1 MKNRRP
7 EILYSDHV
15 NEIISNPP
23 RKIIRWG
30 TAMIFTV
37 FLFLIL
43 FAWLIKYP
51 DIIPA
56 PIEITT
62 VNPPVTLS
70 TKITG
75 RINKLYVTDGAKV
88 SSGQLLAV
96 METAASINEINK
108 LKAAIDTVKDPEKL
122 SSDRLPYFSELG
134 ELQPYYATFL
144 KAHSDYVTYVSN
156 DFYGG
161 KIISISQE
169 IAGLQ
174 EYINRMS
181 IKEKLVSDNL
191 TLERRKYQR
200 DSALFA
206 GKVYSESDF
215 EKSRQSF
222 NLMNLELQ
230 QVGLDRSAKIIELA
244 EKRQL
249 LQDYRINRE
258 EEKMKLLSVLDEAF
272 LNLGAQIR
280 IWENKYLLISPV
292 DGTVAF
298 TKFWSS
304 NQSVVTDQ
312 PVLNVVPEN
321 AGDYIG
327 RIFLNMQRSG
337 KVKTGQ
343 IINIKLS
350 GFPYLEYGMVRGSV
364 RTKSLVPSGNEYVIE
379 VSLPSGLK
387 TLYGREL
394 EFTQNMQ
401 GTAEIL
407 TDDLRLLQKIINP
420 FRHLISKNK
429 R

>member
-1 MKNRRP
+1 
-7 EILYSDHV
+7 
-15 NEIISNPP
+15 
-23 RKIIRWG
+23 
-30 TAMIFTV
+30 MIFLV
-37 FLFLIL
+37 FLLL
-43 FAWLIKYP
+43 VLLAWLIKYP

-62 VNPPVTLS
+62 VNPPVTLT

-75 RINKLYVTDGAKV
+75 RINKLYVIDGAKV

-108 LKAAIDTVKDPEKL
+108 LKAVIDTIRDPEKL
-122 SSDRLPYFSELG
+122 SSDKLPYFSELG

-144 KAHSDYVTYVSN
+144 KAHSDYGNYIAN

-161 KIISISQE
+161 RIISISQE

-174 EYINRMS
+174 EYIGRMG
-181 IKEKLVSDNL
+181 IKEKLVSENL
-191 TLERRKYQR
+191 ALERKKYQR
-200 DSALFA
+200 DSVLFS
-206 GKVYSESDF
+206 GKVYSESDLD
-215 EKSRQSF
+215 KSRQSF

-258 EEKMKLLSVLDEAF
+258 EGKMKLLSVLDEAF
-272 LNLGAQIR
+272 LNLEAQIR

-292 DGTVAF
+292 NGIVAF

-304 NQSVVTDQ
+304 NQSVVVDQ

-321 AGDYIG
+321 PGDYIG

-337 KVKTGQ
+337 KVKAGQ
-343 IINIKLS
+343 TVNIKLS

-364 RTKSLVPSGNEYVIE
+364 RTISLVPSGNEYVIE
-379 VSLPSGLK
+379 VSLPQGLI

>member
-7 EILYSDHV
+7 EILYSDHL

-30 TAMIFTV
+30 TVMIFFV
-37 FLFLIL
+37 FLLLVLI
-43 FAWLIKYP
+43 AWLIKYP
-51 DIIPA
+51 DVIPA

-62 VNPPVTLS
+62 VNPPVTLA

-75 RINKLYVTDGAKV
+75 RINKLYVNDGAKV
-88 SSGQLLAV
+88 TSGQLLAV

-108 LKAAIDTVKDPEKL
+108 LKEVIDTIKDPEKL
-122 SSDRLPYFSELG
+122 SSDKLPYFSELG

-144 KAHSDYVTYVSN
+144 KVNSDYETYISN

-161 KIISISQE
+161 KIISISEE

-174 EYINRMS
+174 EYIGKMG
-181 IKEKLVSDNL
+181 IKEKLVSENL
-191 TLERRKYQR
+191 ALERKKYQR
-200 DSALFA
+200 DSVLFS
-206 GKVYSESDF
+206 GKVYSESDL

-258 EEKMKLLSVLDEAF
+258 EGKMKLLSILDEAF
-272 LNLGAQIR
+272 LNLEAQIR

-292 DGTVAF
+292 DGIVTF

-304 NQSVVTDQ
+304 NQSVVIDQ
-312 PVLNVVPEN
+312 PVLNVVPESP
-321 AGDYIG
+321 GDYIG

-337 KVKTGQ
+337 KVKVGQ
-343 IINIKLS
+343 MINIKLS

-364 RTKSLVPSGNEYVIE
+364 RTISLVPSGNEYVIE
-379 VSLPSGLK
+379 VSLPEGLK

-407 TDDLRLLQKIINP
+407 TEDLRLLQKIINP

>member
-7 EILYSDHV
+7 EILYSDHL

-30 TAMIFTV
+30 TVMIFFV
-37 FLFLIL
+37 FLLLVLI
-43 FAWLIKYP
+43 AWLIKYP
-51 DIIPA
+51 DVIPA

-62 VNPPVTLS
+62 VNPPVTLA

-75 RINKLYVTDGAKV
+75 RINKLYVNDGAKV
-88 SSGQLLAV
+88 TSGQLLAV

-108 LKAAIDTVKDPEKL
+108 LKEVIDTIKDPEKL
-122 SSDRLPYFSELG
+122 SSDKLPYFSELG

-144 KAHSDYVTYVSN
+144 KVNSDYETYISN

-161 KIISISQE
+161 KIISISEE

-174 EYINRMS
+174 EYIGKMG
-181 IKEKLVSDNL
+181 IKEKLVSENL
-191 TLERRKYQR
+191 ALERKKYQR
-200 DSALFA
+200 DSVLFS
-206 GKVYSESDF
+206 GKVYSESDL

-258 EEKMKLLSVLDEAF
+258 EEKMKLLSILDEAF
-272 LNLGAQIR
+272 LNLEAQIR

-292 DGTVAF
+292 DGIVTF

-304 NQSVVTDQ
+304 NQSVVIDQ
-312 PVLNVVPEN
+312 PVLNVVPESP
-321 AGDYIG
+321 GDYIG

-337 KVKTGQ
+337 KVKVGQ
-343 IINIKLS
+343 MINIKLS

-364 RTKSLVPSGNEYVIE
+364 RTISLVPSGNEYVIE
-379 VSLPSGLK
+379 VSLPEGLK

-394 EFTQNMQ
+394 KFTQNMQ

-407 TDDLRLLQKIINP
+407 TEDLRLLQKIINP

>member
-1 MKNRRP
+1 MKTRRP
-7 EILYSDHV
+7 EILYSDQV

-23 RKIIRWG
+23 RRIIRWG
-30 TAMIFTV
+30 TVMIFLV
-37 FLFLIL
+37 FLLL
-43 FAWLIKYP
+43 VLLAWLIKYP

-62 VNPPVTLS
+62 VNPPVTLT

-75 RINKLYVTDGAKV
+75 RINKLYVSDGAKV

-108 LKAAIDTVKDPEKL
+108 LKAVIDTIRDPEKL
-122 SSDRLPYFSELG
+122 SSDKLPYFSEMG

-144 KAHSDYVTYVSN
+144 KAHSDYGTYVTN

-161 KIISISQE
+161 RIISISEE

-174 EYINRMS
+174 EYIGRMG
-181 IKEKLVSDNL
+181 IKERLVSENL
-191 TLERRKYQR
+191 ALERKKYQR
-200 DSALFA
+200 DSVLFS
-206 GKVYSESDF
+206 GKVYSESDL

-258 EEKMKLLSVLDEAF
+258 EGKMKLLSVLDEAF
-272 LNLGAQIR
+272 MNLGAQIR
-280 IWENKYLLISPV
+280 IWENKYLLISPIN
-292 DGTVAF
+292 GTVTF

-304 NQSVVTDQ
+304 NQSVVVDQ
-312 PVLNVVPEN
+312 PVLNVVPESP
-321 AGDYIG
+321 GDYIG

-337 KVKTGQ
+337 KVKAGQ
-343 IINIKLS
+343 TVNIKLS
-350 GFPYLEYGMVRGSV
+350 GFPYLEYGMVRGLV
-364 RTKSLVPSGNEYVIE
+364 RTISLVPSGNEYVIE
-379 VSLPSGLK
+379 VSLPQELI

-394 EFTQNMQ
+394 KFTQNMQ

-407 TDDLRLLQKIINP
+407 TEDLRLLQKIINP

>member
-1 MKNRRP
+1 MRLFPIR
-7 EILYSDHV
+7 HG
-15 NEIISNPP
+15 
-23 RKIIRWG
+23 RIIRWG
-30 TAMIFTV
+30 TAMIFSV
-37 FLFLIL
+37 FLLLIL

-144 KAHSDYVTYVSN
+144 KAHSDYETYIKN

-200 DSALFA
+200 DSVLFC
-206 GKVYSESDF
+206 
-215 EKSRQSF
+215 RQ
-222 NLMNLELQ
+222 
-230 QVGLDRSAKIIELA
+230 GL
-244 EKRQL
+244 
-249 LQDYRINRE
+249 
-258 EEKMKLLSVLDEAF
+258 
-272 LNLGAQIR
+272 
-280 IWENKYLLISPV
+280 
-292 DGTVAF
+292 
-298 TKFWSS
+298 
-304 NQSVVTDQ
+304 
-312 PVLNVVPEN
+312 
-321 AGDYIG
+321 
-327 RIFLNMQRSG
+327 
-337 KVKTGQ
+337 
-343 IINIKLS
+343 
-350 GFPYLEYGMVRGSV
+350 
-364 RTKSLVPSGNEYVIE
+364 
-379 VSLPSGLK
+379 
-387 TLYGREL
+387 
-394 EFTQNMQ
+394 
-401 GTAEIL
+401 
-407 TDDLRLLQKIINP
+407 
-420 FRHLISKNK
+420 FRK
-429 R
+429 